1 MTNDQKAQIYDDCVR
16 SVEIL
21 QRKISKL
28 KSEYVTNIPP
38 HVQNEINESEK
49 KIAVFVSRLENLL
62 R

>member
-1 MTNDQKAQIYDDCVR
+1 MTNDQKAQVYDDCVR

-28 KSEYVTNIPP
+28 KSEYVTNIPQ
-38 HVQNEINESEK
+38 HVQNEITENEK
-49 KIAVFVSRLENLL
+49 KIAVFVGRLENLL